1 MKSRST
7 EILTGSTLARW
18 GNWLDRWGNLLTLS
32 LTAIIAILLE
42 YENFFDLNE
51 GDRWKIYT
59 AIVILTA
66 LLLACH
72 LGLEKLRPRI
82 KKLEEKIKQQQE
94 IVDEVA
100 NLTFALFDGLMLNL
114 SKKLGIFDDHK
125 SRVTLY
131 VHDPSNNY
139 FIPCGRYSADP
150 EFKKLRGRK
159 YPGNQGCIAEGWRKG
174 WFFKNDFPKTRTAHQ
189 GCCKREFDIPKKT
202 HEQIRMLSVLICAM
216 KLSSGSESIAVIVVE
231 SLNKSIFEEADLKKE
246 LQSVSDDYAKT
257 LSVFKDHIL
266 DLHTSKGVE
275 TWQPHSKM

>member
-1 MKSRST
+1 MKLRT
-7 EILTGSTLARW
+7 TQVLTGSTLGRW
-18 GNWLDRWGNLLTLS
+18 GNWLDRWGNWSTLLLTGL
-32 LTAIIAILLE
+32 IAILLE

-51 GDRWKIYT
+51 GDRWKIYI

-114 SKKLGIFDDHK
+114 SKKLRIFDDHK

-131 VHDPSNNY
+131 VHNPSNRH

-150 EFKKLRGRK
+150 EFKKLGRSE
-159 YPGNQGCIAEGWRKG
+159 YPDSQGCIAEGWRKG
-174 WFFKNDFPKTRTAHQ
+174 WFFKNDFPKKRPAHQ
-189 GCCKREFDIPKKT
+189 KCCKKEFGIPKKT
-202 HEQIRMLSVLICAM
+202 HDQIGMLSVLICAM
-216 KLSSGSESIAVIVVE
+216 KLSSGSDAIAVIVVE
-231 SLNKSIFEEADLKKE
+231 SLNKSTFKEAGLKKE

-266 DLHTSKGVE
+266 ESHTSKGVE
-275 TWQPHSKM
+275 T